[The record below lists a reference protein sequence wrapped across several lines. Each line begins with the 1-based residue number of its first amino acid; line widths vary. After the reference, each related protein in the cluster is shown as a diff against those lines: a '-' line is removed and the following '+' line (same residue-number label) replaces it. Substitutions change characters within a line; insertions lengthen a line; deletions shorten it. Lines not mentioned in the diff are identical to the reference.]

1 MFKTLAIATIAV
13 CANAVSLSSNP
24 NDWEFYGIPS
34 SCTVTCGSSCGS
46 KALLATTAC
55 ADCSK
60 CYNTHLYEVAALRK
74 ASMEADGTWVAKS
87 K

>member
-24 NDWEFYGIPS
+24 NNWEFYGIPA
-34 SCTVTCGSSCGS
+34 SCTDTCGLVSCES
-46 KALLATTAC
+46 KVLLATTAC

-74 ASMEADGTWVAKS
+74 TSMIADGTWVS